1 MAPEL
6 TEPAS
11 IERCA
16 AEVASRAERLDIL
29 LNNAG
34 AVSRNSLQGFIERH
48 KVICERPCFREGIQ
62 KLFRIDSLIC
72 RAQPEAMDEPLK
84 VSAPHER
91 VFRTALMV
99 LLPAM
104 VGLVAVTA

>member
-1 MAPEL
+1 MTRSRL
-6 TEPAS
+6 Q
-11 IERCA
+11 
-16 AEVASRAERLDIL
+16 EV
-29 LNNAG
+29 
-34 AVSRNSLQGFIERH
+34 IERH
-48 KVICERPCFREGIQ
+48 KVICERLCFREGIQ
-62 KLFRIDSLIC
+62 KLFRMDSLIY

-91 VFRTALMV
+91 IFRTALMV